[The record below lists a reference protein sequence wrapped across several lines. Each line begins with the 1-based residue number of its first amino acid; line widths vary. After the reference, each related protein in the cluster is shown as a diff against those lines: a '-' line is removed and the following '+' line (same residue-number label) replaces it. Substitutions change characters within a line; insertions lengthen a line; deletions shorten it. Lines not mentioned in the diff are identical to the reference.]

1 MDKIKLRTE
10 DYMNQFP
17 KPMVVVSKCLEFEA
31 CRYNGDVIYDETVKS
46 LAPFV
51 TFIPVCPEVE
61 IGLGIPRETIR
72 IISENG
78 EQRLIQP
85 STEKDVTDVMNTF
98 SDSFLSSLSEVDGF
112 LLKNRSPSCGT
123 REVKVYASMKK
134 GATSEK
140 GSGLFGGKVLDTY
153 GHLAVE
159 EEGRLKNFTIREH
172 FFTKLFTTAAFR
184 ELKNEPSLKKLV
196 NFHSNN
202 KYLFMAYN
210 QTRLKELGRIV
221 ANHENKGITTIMSE
235 YEKKLYE
242 LFARSA
248 RYTSNVN
255 VCQHIFGYFSKQLH
269 QDERNHFLSM
279 IDKYVEKKIPLSV
292 LTALLKSWT
301 LRFNNTYLKSQTYFQ
316 PYPEDLVAI
325 SDSGKGRDY

>member
-1 MDKIKLRTE
+1 
-10 DYMNQFP
+10 MNEFSTP
-17 KPMVVVSKCLEFEA
+17 TVVVSKCLEFEA
-31 CRYNGDVIYDETVKS
+31 CRYNGDVIFDETVKS
-46 LAPFV
+46 LRPFV

-72 IISENG
+72 IISESS
-78 EQRLIQP
+78 EIRLIQP
-85 STEKDVTDVMNTF
+85 STGKDVTDEMNTF
-98 SDSFLSSLSEVDGF
+98 SDTFLQSLPEVDGF
-112 LLKNRSPSCGT
+112 LLKNRSPSCGI
-123 REVKVYASMKK
+123 REVKVYKGTQK
-134 GATSEK
+134 GAMSEK

-172 FFTKLFTTAAFR
+172 YFTKLFTLASFR
-184 ELKNEPSLKKLV
+184 EIKHAPTLKKLLS
-196 NFHSNN
+196 FHSNN

-221 ANHENKGITTIMSE
+221 ANHEQKDIVVVTSL
-235 YEKKLYE
+235 YENKLYE

-248 RYTSNVN
+248 RYTSHVN

-269 QDERNHFLSM
+269 QDERIHFLSLL
-279 IDKYVEKKIPLSV
+279 DKYVKKKLPLST
-292 LTALLKSWT
+292 LTSLLKSWT